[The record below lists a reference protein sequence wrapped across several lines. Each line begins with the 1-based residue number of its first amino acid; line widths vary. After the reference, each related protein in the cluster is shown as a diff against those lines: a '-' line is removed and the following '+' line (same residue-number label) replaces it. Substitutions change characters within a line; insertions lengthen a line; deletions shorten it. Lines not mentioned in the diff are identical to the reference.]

1 VAHPRIQSTPVNTAV
16 TVLQDLVLAGLV
28 VASAIAALQF
38 ARKPGIQRGYLA
50 AGLALIALQAIFGLV
65 GQATEYRYRALQVL
79 GTLAF
84 LGSAYLLLMFR
95 HSFVPVARW
104 WRIVAAAA
112 LIGVGIAA
120 IAVAL
125 PYAKHPTYSTG
136 QAVVLRALVI
146 VWSAVLIE
154 PTILFWMASRTRARV
169 QRIRLRLLSI
179 AFALIVL
186 TRIAIVLART
196 GPGRA
201 SAIIENSIALLFMP
215 LLYLTLIPP
224 DWLRRVWR
232 REEDQERMLTR
243 NLVMFAPDRS
253 VLAQRALQ
261 WALRLVGSSAGF
273 ILDVEGRVLARN
285 MVSEREAEGYFVYAE
300 AGRAS
305 LFQYKP
311 DGEFAIA
318 VPIVQER
325 GRGLLVVIAGPFTL
339 LFGSDEME
347 TLEEHAEVIG
357 FALDRVTLTETRQ
370 QLEESKTQFLAN
382 AAHELRTPLAS
393 IVGFAELF
401 AGGIEK
407 MPPDAVHEGLS
418 AIVRQGR
425 RMASLVNDL
434 LDLSQLELGKARM
447 KIQPMPLAPT
457 VEQSIAN
464 AQTPDGSHVHM
475 NVPPDLRV
483 IADPN
488 RLDQV
493 LTNLLS
499 NAFRHGGPNVEV
511 EAHRR
516 NGSVT
521 LVVADDGP
529 GIPADL
535 RPHLFEPFSRAL
547 DAQAKEGSG
556 LGLAIARSLVE
567 AFGGS
572 LSYEPADGGGA
583 RFIVQLPAAH

>member
-1 VAHPRIQSTPVNTAV
+1 MNAAV

-28 VASAIAALQF
+28 TASAIAAWQF

-50 AGLALIALQAIFGLV
+50 AGLGLIALQAILGLI
-65 GQATEYRYRALQVL
+65 GQATGYRYRALQVL
-79 GTLAF
+79 GTVAF

-104 WRIVAAAA
+104 WRILAAAA
-112 LIGVGIAA
+112 LVGVGIAA
-120 IAVAL
+120 LAIGL
-125 PYAKHPTYSTG
+125 PYAKHPTYTIG

-146 VWSAVLIE
+146 AWCAVLIE
-154 PTILFWMASRTRARV
+154 PTVLFWMASRTRARV
-169 QRIRLRLLSI
+169 QRIRLRLLSV

-186 TRIAIVLART
+186 TRIAIILART
-196 GPGRA
+196 TPGRT
-201 SAIIENSIALLFMP
+201 SALVENAIALLFLP

-232 REEDQERMLTR
+232 REEDQERVLTR

-273 ILDVEGRVLARN
+273 ILDIEGRVLARS
-285 MVSEREAEGYFVYAE
+285 MVGEREAEGYFVYAE
-300 AGRAS
+300 SDGAS

-311 DGEFAIA
+311 DGELAIA

-357 FALDRVTLTETRQ
+357 FALDRVLLTETRQ
-370 QLEESKTQFLAN
+370 HLEESKTQFLAN

-407 MPPDAVHEGLS
+407 MPPDAVQEGLS

-447 KIQPMPLAPT
+447 KIQPMQLAPT

-464 AQTPDGSHVHM
+464 VQTPDGSHVHM

-511 EAHRR
+511 EAGRR
-516 NGSVT
+516 NGGVS

-535 RPHLFEPFSRAL
+535 RPHLFEPFARAL
-547 DAQAKEGSG
+547 DSQAKEGSG
-556 LGLAIARSLVE
+556 LGLAIARTLVE
-567 AFGGS
+567 AFGGT
-572 LSYEPADGGGA
+572 LSYEPGVDGGA